1 MLKTTPGEY
10 IHAHSHTHNHA
21 EYKHAHTHGSI
32 DPEIT
37 SSERGIWAV
46 KWSFVGL
53 MITVT
58 VQAIVFWISGSVALL
73 ADLIHN
79 IGDAVTAIPLGIA
92 FLMARW
98 KPNQRFSYGYGR
110 AEDLAGVAIV
120 ALVLL
125 SALITGYESINRF
138 LHPQSL
144 EHLGALSIAAVIGF
158 IGNEVVA
165 LFRIRVGKEIGSVAL
180 VADGYHAR
188 ADGLVSLSVG
198 LSALGLWLGYP
209 WADPVIG
216 LLITLVLL
224 QIVWDASKTIFT
236 RLLDGVEPEIIN
248 EVHHAVSHVLA
259 VKGIDSIQARWLGRK
274 LHAQVSIYVEPSLS
288 VAEGTAIATQV
299 KNQIQKHTPYLAEV
313 NVQIQADNFSSKV
326 P

>member
-1 MLKTTPGEY
+1 MLETTPV
-10 IHAHSHTHNHA
+10 HHLHTHSHPHSHGDG
-21 EYKHAHTHGSI
+21 KHTHTHGSI

-53 MITVT
+53 MITVIL
-58 VQAIVFWISGSVALL
+58 QAIVFWISGSVALL

-92 FLMARW
+92 FFIARW

-125 SALITGYESINRF
+125 SALITGYESIERF
-138 LHPQSL
+138 LHPQAL
-144 EHLGALSIAAVIGF
+144 EHLGALSLAAVIGF
-158 IGNEVVA
+158 IGNETVA

-216 LLITLVLL
+216 LLITFVLL
-224 QIVWDASKTIFT
+224 GIVWDAGKTIFT

-248 EVHHAVSHVLA
+248 EVSHAVSQILA
-259 VKGIDSIQARWLGRK
+259 VKRIESIQARWIGRK
-274 LHAQVSIYVEPSLS
+274 LHAEMSIYVDPNLS
-288 VAEGTAIATQV
+288 VVEGTAIATEV
-299 KNQIQKHTPYLAEV
+299 KNQIQKHIPYLTEMS
-313 NVQIQADNFSSKV
+313 VQVQADSF
-326 P
+326 